1 MSEEYIQ
8 YKYMTYEQKRA
19 YHNQKNREYRERL
32 AALKGKV
39 INHHDPDSHPSL
51 MTQDER
57 QAYNREI
64 QRRYKERQ
72 RYGTEQPKL

>member
-1 MSEEYIQ
+1 
-8 YKYMTYEQKRA
+8 MTYKQKRA

-32 AALKGKV
+32 AALKGKI
-39 INHHDPDSHPSL
+39 INHHDTDSHPSL
-51 MTQDER
+51 MTPDER